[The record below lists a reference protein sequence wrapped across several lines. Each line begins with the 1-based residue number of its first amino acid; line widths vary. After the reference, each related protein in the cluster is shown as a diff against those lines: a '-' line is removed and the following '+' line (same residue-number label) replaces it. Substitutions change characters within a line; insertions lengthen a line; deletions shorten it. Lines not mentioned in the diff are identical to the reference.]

1 MSVDADVTA
10 TAASRPRRLLS
21 RQFSRVGLVVG
32 AFFFSLSLFPSLLPR
47 AGWAQGVVSGI
58 TLAIGYGLGTGVS
71 GLWRYLQVP
80 AVPARVGRLIL
91 RITSGLAGLAAV
103 VTIWRFVGWQNDLRS
118 LFGMPSIGPA
128 VWVQIAV
135 VTPFVAALLL
145 VLGRAVRWLFHW
157 VIGRLR
163 RLLPPR
169 LALTLGLVTGG
180 LLLWL
185 LWSGV
190 LVQGFWGVANS
201 TFAPRDYLDKPGSVQ
216 PTSLERSGSPQSLV
230 TWKSLGREGRAF
242 VSGGPNEQDL
252 TKASPEVPAEEP
264 IRVYVGMRSADT
276 LQQRADLLL
285 AELKRTGAFDRK
297 VLVVATTTGSGFLD
311 PAAVDPLEYLWHGDT
326 AIAGMQYSYLPSWL
340 SLLADQQ
347 NVQETAQVEFRTI
360 ATYWETL
367 PEDSRPQLYLYGLS
381 LGSFGVESILTSVD
395 LLNEPISGAFMSG
408 PPFVNRLHAE
418 LTALREPSSPAWR
431 PVYQDGRTVRF
442 TAQQPAL
449 ESLPGPWGPSRLAY
463 LQHGSDP
470 VVFFSGRLMLHKPEW
485 LASGQRAPDVTPWFT
500 WTPVVTFWQVAMDLP
515 AAGSVP
521 WGYGHLYP
529 PSENV
534 PAWVAV
540 TRPPGWTDAQ
550 LTALGQRLDEELTR

>member
-1 MSVDADVTA
+1 VSVDAAV
-10 TAASRPRRLLS
+10 TAASRPRRPLS
-21 RQFSRVGLVVG
+21 RQFSRVGLVAG

-58 TLAIGYGLGTGVS
+58 TLAIGYGLGAGVS
-71 GLWRYLQVP
+71 GLWRYLELP
-80 AVPARVGRLIL
+80 PLRGRARRFLGIA
-91 RITSGLAGLAAV
+91 SGLAGLAAAV
-103 VTIWRFVGWQNDLRS
+103 AIWRFVGWQNDLRS
-118 LFGMPSIGPA
+118 LLGMTSTGPA

-135 VTPFVAALLL
+135 VTPIVASLLL
-145 VLGRAVRWLFHW
+145 VLSRAVRWLFHW

-163 RLLPPR
+163 RLLPAR

-190 LVQGFWGVANS
+190 LVQGFWGVANA
-201 TFAPRDYLDKPGSVQ
+201 TFAPRDYLNKPGSVQ
-216 PTSLERSGSPQSLV
+216 PTSSARSGSPQSLV

-242 VSGGPNEQDL
+242 VSGGPTVQDL
-252 TKASPEVPAEEP
+252 ATVSAGVPDQEP

-340 SLLADQQ
+340 SLLADQK
-347 NVQETAQVEFRTI
+347 NVQQTAQVAFRTI
-360 ATYWETL
+360 AAYWETL
-367 PEDSRPQLYLYGLS
+367 PEDSRPRLYLYGLS
-381 LGSFGVESILTSVD
+381 LGSNGVESILTSID
-395 LLNEPISGAFMSG
+395 LVNEPISGAFMSG
-408 PPFVNRLHAE
+408 PPFVNQLHAE
-418 LTALREPSSPAWR
+418 LTTLREPGSPSWR

-449 ESLPGPWGPSRLAY
+449 QSLPGPWGPTRIAY

-470 VVFFSGRLMLHKPEW
+470 VVFFSGSLLLHKPDW
-485 LASGQRAPDVTPWFT
+485 LEPGQRAPDVTPWFT
-500 WTPVVTFWQVAMDLP
+500 WAPFVTLWQVAMDLP

-529 PSENV
+529 PSENL

-540 TRPPGWTDAQ
+540 TRPPGWTDTQ
-550 LTALGQRLDEELTR
+550 LTALGQRLDEELSR

>member
-1 MSVDADVTA
+1 MC
-10 TAASRPRRLLS
+10 R
-21 RQFSRVGLVVG
+21 
-32 AFFFSLSLFPSLLPR
+32 
-47 AGWAQGVVSGI
+47 
-58 TLAIGYGLGTGVS
+58 
-71 GLWRYLQVP
+71 
-80 AVPARVGRLIL
+80 
-91 RITSGLAGLAAV
+91 TS
-103 VTIWRFVGWQNDLRS
+103 
-118 LFGMPSIGPA
+118 
-128 VWVQIAV
+128 
-135 VTPFVAALLL
+135 
-145 VLGRAVRWLFHW
+145 
-157 VIGRLR
+157 
-163 RLLPPR
+163 PR
-169 LALTLGLVTGG
+169 LSA
-180 LLLWL
+180 
-185 LWSGV
+185 
-190 LVQGFWGVANS
+190 
-201 TFAPRDYLDKPGSVQ
+201 
-216 PTSLERSGSPQSLV
+216 
-230 TWKSLGREGRAF
+230 
-242 VSGGPNEQDL
+242 
-252 TKASPEVPAEEP
+252 EVPAEEP

-347 NVQETAQVEFRTI
+347 NVQQTAQVAFRTI
-360 ATYWETL
+360 ATYWQTL

-381 LGSFGVESILTSVD
+381 LGSNGVESILTSID
-395 LLNEPISGAFMSG
+395 LLNEPINGAFMSG

-418 LTALREPSSPAWR
+418 LTTQRESGSPAWR

-449 ESLPGPWGPSRLAY
+449 QSLPGPWGPSRLAY

-485 LASGQRAPDVTPWFT
+485 LESEQRAPDVSSRFT
-500 WTPVVTFWQVAMDLP
+500 WTPLVTFWQVAMDLP
-515 AAGSVP
+515 AAGGVP

-529 PSENV
+529 PSENL

-550 LTALGQRLDEELTR
+550 LTALGQRIDEELTR